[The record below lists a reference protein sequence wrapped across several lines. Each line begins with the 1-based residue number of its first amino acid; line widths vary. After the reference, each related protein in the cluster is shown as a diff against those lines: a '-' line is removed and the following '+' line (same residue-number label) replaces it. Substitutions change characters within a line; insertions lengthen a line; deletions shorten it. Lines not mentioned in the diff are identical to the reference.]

1 MSASVSS
8 SIIETNLDFIR
19 RRIEEV
25 RAEKQRELQAA
36 ELPTGEKP
44 WNISMTEDTG
54 MYAVGL
60 LVSATEYYADWREM
74 SRVSSEWQAEWARR
88 NMTGSNVA

>member
-25 RAEKQRELQAA
+25 REEKHRELQAA
-36 ELPTGEKP
+36 ELPGGEKP
-44 WNISMTEDTG
+44 WNISMTEDSG

-60 LVSATEYYADWREM
+60 RADFDKMAEESA
-74 SRVSSEWQAEWARR
+74 SWQAEWSRR